1 MDLFS
6 VRIKRYIMLFVA
18 ALLVMQTDRNTGNEI
33 LKLFRKISACGY
45 STARP
50 KQPNDDDGE
59 VIMAM
64 VRTRRLLKAN
74 RNLLRPR
81 PWDLSSCEQRALWLC
96 ALPPYLV
103 GGRSLQVVAT
113 RKELLRRERPP
124 FVLKQPP
131 LASKALAGRQ
141 KSTNDLSLSK
151 EGSLISSS
159 S

>member
-1 MDLFS
+1 MKSSSSSGSYQLMG
-6 VRIKRYIMLFVA
+6 I
-18 ALLVMQTDRNTGNEI
+18 LLVDQNNHT
-33 LKLFRKISACGY
+33 
-45 STARP
+45 
-50 KQPNDDDGE
+50 DDDGE
-59 VIMAM
+59 VIMAT

-96 ALPPYLV
+96 LLLPSLV
-103 GGRSLQVVAT
+103 GGRTLQVVAT
-113 RKELLRRERPP
+113 RKELLRREGERERPP

-141 KSTNDLSLSK
+141 KSTNNLSLSK